1 MDLRVA
7 WLDKA
12 SWSLTDLLGR
22 PMGQIVKRDDGQFEI
37 VPMGKALETLETIKR
52 DRFPSLDAALTAIEI
67 HTRGMCHR
75 NFE

>member
-1 MDLRVA
+1 
-7 WLDKA
+7 LDKT

-37 VPMGKALETLETIKR
+37 VPMGKALETLEAIKR

-67 HTRGMCHR
+67 HTRGTCHR
-75 NFE
+75 NFGEDKI